1 MSEQHSIELSSKTVE
16 PIGYRLPTAEETIK
30 QTLNKMESDMNTD
43 KVQINEKGVE
53 ATVAALEL
61 LIKNG
66 KIYKEVMKD
75 GKFEIVEYIDAIKV
89 LFSLVKFI
97 EILPEVKAEFAD
109 AITEEEIQS
118 IIDVI
123 DKSDLVSDNVED
135 MVKDGSKIALSI
147 KTFIEKYIIG
157 K

>member
-1 MSEQHSIELSSKTVE
+1 MSEQHNIELSSKTVE
-16 PIGYRLPTAEETIK
+16 PTGYKLPTAEETIQ
-30 QTLNKMESDMNTD
+30 QTLNKMESYMNTD
-43 KVQINEKGVE
+43 KVQVNEKGVE
-53 ATVAALEL
+53 AIIAALEL

-66 KIYKEVMKD
+66 KIYKEVMED
-75 GKFEIVEYIDAIKV
+75 GKIEIIEYIDAIKV

-97 EILPEVKAEFAD
+97 EALPEIKAEFVD
-109 AITEEEIQS
+109 IITEEEIQS

-123 DKSDLVSDNVED
+123 DQSDLVSDNVED

-147 KTFIEKYIIG
+147 KTFIEKYIVG

>member
-1 MSEQHSIELSSKTVE
+1 MSEQHNIELSSKTVE
-16 PIGYRLPTAEETIK
+16 PIGYRVPTAEETIK
-30 QTLNKMESDMNTD
+30 QTLNKMESYMSTD
-43 KVQINEKGVE
+43 KVQVNEKGVE
-53 ATVAALEL
+53 AIVAALEL

-66 KIYKEVMKD
+66 KIYKEVMED
-75 GKFEIVEYIDAIKV
+75 GKIEIVEYIDAIKV

-97 EILPEVKAEFAD
+97 EALPEIKAEFVD
-109 AITEEEIQS
+109 VITEEEIQS

-123 DKSDLVSDNVED
+123 DQSDLVSDNVED

-147 KTFIEKYIIG
+147 KTFIEKYIVG